1 MKNNNL
7 VKSLIIIGLTLVL
20 LIVLNIFLDS
30 YQKRIVNLCAIYII
44 LGLSMNLING
54 FTGLFSLGHAGF
66 MAIGAYTVAI
76 LTMTPQMKEMNF
88 YMKPMIPALLNIRMP
103 DFAFL
108 PQTLVES
115 LWFQALNQGLW
126 FVFALLIGGLLAAL
140 CGFLIGAPVL
150 KLTDDYLAIATL
162 GFSEIIRIVFVNT
175 QTITNGALGLKGIP
189 PKTHLLWAWSFAII
203 TIIFMKFL
211 MMGSYGKAL
220 KAIREDEIAARSMG
234 VNLFKHKVLSFTIGS
249 FLAGIGGGL
258 LAVSIGTIDPTL
270 FKFALTFNILLI
282 VVLGGMGNIMG
293 TVFSAI
299 VITVAMEVL
308 RFLDEPINLG
318 FIQTDALPGLRMV
331 VFSLILMFVVIFKKD
346 NAFKSTLQK
355 VRGRYVKN

>member
-7 VKSLIIIGLTLVL
+7 IKSIILIGLTLVL

-30 YQKRIVNLCAIYII
+30 YQIRIINLCAIYVI

-88 YMKPMIPALLNIRMP
+88 YMKPMIPALLNIKMP
-103 DFAFL
+103 EFAFL
-108 PQTLVES
+108 PFAES
-115 LWFQALNQGLW
+115 MWFQALNQGLW
-126 FVFALLIGGLLAAL
+126 FIFALLLGGLLAAL
-140 CGFLIGAPVL
+140 FGFLIGAPVL

-189 PKTHLLWAWSFAII
+189 PKTHLLWAWSFAIF
-203 TIIFMKFL
+203 TILLMKFL
-211 MMGSYGKAL
+211 MKGSYGKAL

-234 VNLFKHKVLSFTIGS
+234 VNLFKHKVLSFTLGS

-258 LAVSIGTIDPTL
+258 LAVSIGTIDPGL

-282 VVLGGMGNIMG
+282 VVLGGMGNING
-293 TVFSAI
+293 TVVSAI
-299 VITVAMEVL
+299 VITIAMEAL

-331 VFSLILMFVVIFKKD
+331 VFSLILMIVVIFKKD
-346 NAFKSTLQK
+346 NVFKSTLQK
-355 VRGRYVKN
+355 VRGRYVRN